1 MCLLVRIGESNS
13 MRKRDVLTPVGI
25 TIGFIMIML
34 AIVLNG
40 GREGLAIFID
50 IAAIFIVIGG
60 LIGSLFINFKFEQ
73 MKSITKVMNEAFRK
87 DDRDLHRLIHQFV
100 HLSDKARKE
109 GLLSLELELD
119 EVEDK
124 FIKKG
129 ILLAIDGME
138 PDVIVDIMHAEI
150 KAMEERHYKGRLIIE
165 KAGEYAPAWGMIG
178 TLVGLILMLNNLDD
192 PSSLGPSMAVA
203 LITTLYGTVLANLVF
218 LPMASKL
225 ENRTDEEIFVRE
237 IIVEGILGIQ
247 SGLNPRILEEKLT
260 AYLYGEKLKE
270 KAKQVEEE
278 HSYES

>member
-1 MCLLVRIGESNS
+1 
-13 MRKRDVLTPVGI
+13 MRKRDILTPIGI

-34 AIVLNG
+34 AIVSNG

-73 MKSITKVMNEAFRK
+73 IKLVTKVMAEAFRK
-87 DDRDLHRLIHQFV
+87 NNRDLHGLIRQFV
-100 HLSDKARKE
+100 DLSDKARKE

-119 EVEDK
+119 EVEDD

-129 ILLAIDGME
+129 ILLAVDGIE
-138 PDVIVDIMHAEI
+138 PDVINEIMSAEI

-178 TLVGLILMLNNLDD
+178 TLVGLILMLNSLDD
-192 PSSLGPSMAVA
+192 PSSLGPNMAVA

-225 ENRTDEEIFVRE
+225 ENKTEDEIFIRE
-237 IIVEGILGIQ
+237 IIVEGIIGVQ
-247 SGLNPRILEEKLT
+247 SGQNPRILEEKLT
-260 AYLYGEKLKE
+260 AFLYGEEEAEATIPVKE
-270 KAKQVEEE
+270 ER
-278 HSYES
+278 SYEA